1 MAKPN
6 VFITRRIPEPGIT
19 LLQKYCTVRVYAKD
33 NIISR
38 KELLRGVKWC
48 DALLCLLTDTIDTE
62 IIDANPHLKII
73 SNYAIGFNNIDVK
86 YATEKTIP
94 VTNTPGKAIFDAV
107 AEHTFALML
116 ALAKRIH
123 EADHFTKRG
132 KYQGWSPTLLIGT
145 QLAGKMLGIVG
156 LGKIG
161 TDVAQKAVQ
170 GLGMN
175 VIYHDVQRST
185 EFEKTYRAR
194 YCSLQDLLRKSDV
207 VTLHVPLLPSTRHL
221 IGEKELRL
229 MKKTSF
235 LINTARGGIVDEK
248 ALVYAIKAKQIAG
261 CALDVFECET
271 DTDHHVHKELQLKK
285 YDNVILTPHIAS
297 ATEEARSEM
306 SRDAAENILAV
317 LQGKKPKYL
326 VNREVYNTTAQ

>member
-1 MAKPN
+1 MPKPN
-6 VFITRRIPEPGIT
+6 VFITRTIPEQGIT
-19 LLQKYCTVRVYAKD
+19 LLKKYCTIRVYPKD
-33 NIISR
+33 AIIPR
-38 KELLRGVKWC
+38 RELLKGVRGC
-48 DALLCLLTDTIDTE
+48 DALLCLLTDRIDKE
-62 IIDANPHLKII
+62 VIDANPKLKII

-86 YATEKTIP
+86 YATEKGIA

-145 QLAGKMLGIVG
+145 QLAGKTLGIVG

-161 TDVAQKAVQ
+161 TDVAGKAVQ

-175 VIYHDVQRST
+175 VVYHDVRRSV
-185 EFEKTYRAR
+185 EFEKKYHAR
-194 YCSLQDLLRKSDV
+194 YCSLHDLLRKSDV

-221 IGEKELRL
+221 IGAKELCL
-229 MKKTSF
+229 MKNTAF

-248 ALVYAIKAKQIAG
+248 ALVRAIQRKEIAG

-271 DTDHHVHKELQLKK
+271 DTDHHVHKELQLKR

-297 ATEEARSEM
+297 ATQEARAEM
-306 SRDAAENILAV
+306 SKDAAENILAV
-317 LQGKKPKYL
+317 LKGKKPKYL
-326 VNREVYNTTAQ
+326 VNPEVIAR